1 MKYAGSVA
9 IAVLVVLIGLVVGV
23 TFELLWSRRRSASKS
38 NVRASHGQA
47 SDVRSSDAETLKP
60 SQPRL
65 PEPRFIDDGE
75 GFRIIGP
82 VEFDDPGA
90 GPWEV
95 DDTGRSDPGS

>member
-1 MKYAGSVA
+1 MEYAGLVV

-23 TFELLWSRRRSASKS
+23 TFELLWSRRRSASRS
-38 NVRASHGQA
+38 DVRAS
-47 SDVRSSDAETLKP
+47 DADTLKP

-90 GPWEV
+90 GPWEI
-95 DDTGRSDPGS
+95 DDTSRSDAGP